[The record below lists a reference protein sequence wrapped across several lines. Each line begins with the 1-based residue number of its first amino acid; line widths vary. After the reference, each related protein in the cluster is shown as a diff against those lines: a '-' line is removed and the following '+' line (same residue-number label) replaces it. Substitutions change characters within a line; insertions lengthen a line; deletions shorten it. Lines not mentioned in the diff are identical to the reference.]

1 MQQQRQRRKN
11 KRKNN
16 SSKMLGARLAIGRC
30 SIWLL
35 CVRLVCQVGRKKGT
49 PFFVHVLIKA
59 KGEMEV
65 ASQKKRIEQSPKQRS
80 WRSNKRRIVEE
91 NALLKQEHDQLL
103 REKESMKIE
112 LCACRRRMRKLTLDL
127 GKDCS
132 KIRSLQATIE
142 EKSQSIEALQG
153 CMDQTADERASM
165 ASILNPLE
173 RYGGLQKITEKP
185 TLVAAVGSVIIS
197 LMADFCC

>member
-1 MQQQRQRRKN
+1 
-11 KRKNN
+11 
-16 SSKMLGARLAIGRC
+16 
-30 SIWLL
+30 
-35 CVRLVCQVGRKKGT
+35 
-49 PFFVHVLIKA
+49 
-59 KGEMEV
+59 
-65 ASQKKRIEQSPKQRS
+65 
-80 WRSNKRRIVEE
+80 VEE
-91 NALLKQEHDQLL
+91 NALLKQERDQLL
-103 REKESMKIE
+103 REKESMRIE
-112 LCACRRRMRKLTLDL
+112 LCACRRRTRKLTLHL
-127 GKDCS
+127 GKDRS

-173 RYGGLQKITEKP
+173 RYGVLQKITEKP